1 MKENEDILKRAV
13 EALKSEQIPA
23 GPPKEL
29 TDATMAKLAEVS
41 GGPDEATVGRRISI
55 SEKLKA
61 AKGLAKVAA
70 AAVLLIAAGY
80 AGRLS
85 VPPPPDA
92 EQLQATLEPA
102 IRRALLAEMKNYLQ
116 LGLTNSYA
124 QLRDELAE
132 QYRRDLSQVAAQ
144 TLVASGAVTN
154 RLLEDLIESINVA
167 QIQDRQWMAAAL
179 EQIESN
185 RLQDQSQLSN
195 AFVSFAV
202 RTEDELL
209 RTQQNMA
216 QLFSYTQ
223 LEPEEQSDRQNP

>member
-1 MKENEDILKRAV
+1 MKENEDVLQRAV
-13 EALKSEQIPA
+13 EALKSEKIPA
-23 GPPKEL
+23 GPSKEL
-29 TDATMAKLAEVS
+29 SDATMAKLAEVS
-41 GGPDEATVGRRISI
+41 GRPHEATVGRRISI
-55 SEKLKA
+55 AEKLKA
-61 AKGLAKVAA
+61 AKGLAKLAA

-102 IRRALLAEMKNYLQ
+102 IRQALLAEMKDYLQ

-124 QLRDELAE
+124 QLRDELSE
-132 QYRRDLSQVAAQ
+132 QYRRDLGQVATQ

-154 RLLEDLIESINVA
+154 RLLEDLIESINAA
-167 QIQDRQWMAAAL
+167 QIQDRQWMTAAL

-209 RTQQNMA
+209 RNRQNMA
-216 QLFSYTQ
+216 ELFSYTR
-223 LEPEEQSDRQNP
+223 PGGPIEEQSDK

>member
-1 MKENEDILKRAV
+1 MKENEDALRRAV
-13 EALKSEQIPA
+13 EALKGEQVPA
-23 GPPKEL
+23 GPSKEL
-29 TDATMAKLAEVS
+29 VDATIAKLAEVS
-41 GGPDEATVGRRISI
+41 GRPPEAKAGRRISI
-55 SEKLKA
+55 VERLKA
-61 AKGLAKVAA
+61 AKGLGKLAA

-102 IRRALLAEMKNYLQ
+102 IRQALLGEMKSYLQ
-116 LGLTNSYA
+116 LSLASSYG
-124 QLRDELAE
+124 QLRDELSD
-132 QYRRDLSQVAAQ
+132 QFRRDLGHAATQ

-154 RLLEDLIESINVA
+154 RLLEDLIESINAA
-167 QIQDRQWMAAAL
+167 QIQDRQWMTAAL

-185 RLQDQSQLSN
+185 RLQDQSQLSD

-209 RTQQNMA
+209 RTRQNMA
-216 QLFSYTQ
+216 ELFYYNR
-223 LEPEEQSDRQNP
+223 PGGPIEEQPDK

>member
-1 MKENEDILKRAV
+1 MENEDVLKRAV

-29 TDATMAKLAEVS
+29 TDATIAKLAEVS
-41 GGPDEATVGRRISI
+41 GRPHEVTVGRRIPI
-55 SEKLKA
+55 VEKLKA
-61 AKGLAKVAA
+61 VKGLAKVAA

-85 VPPPPDA
+85 VPPRPDA

-102 IRRALLAEMKNYLQ
+102 IREVLLAEMKDYLQ
-116 LGLTNSYA
+116 LGLTNSYV
-124 QLRDELAE
+124 QLREELSE
-132 QYRRDLSQVAAQ
+132 QYRRDLGHVATQ

-154 RLLEDLIESINVA
+154 RLLEDLIESINAA

-179 EQIESN
+179 EQVESN
-185 RLQDQSQLSN
+185 RLQDQNQLSD
-195 AFVSFAV
+195 ALVTFAV

-209 RTQQNMA
+209 RNRQNMA
-216 QLFSYTQ
+216 ELFSYTRP
-223 LEPEEQSDRQNP
+223 ESPAEEQSDE

>member
-13 EALKSEQIPA
+13 EALKSEQIPE
-23 GPPKEL
+23 GPPKKL

-41 GGPDEATVGRRISI
+41 GGPDGVTSAGRVRLA
-55 SEKLKA
+55 ERLRA
-61 AKGLAKVAA
+61 AKGLARVAA

-85 VPPPPDA
+85 VPPPDA

-102 IRRALLAEMKNYLQ
+102 IRQALLAEMKDYLQ

-124 QLRDELAE
+124 QLRDELSE
-132 QYRRDLSQVAAQ
+132 QFRRDLGQVATQ

-154 RLLEDLIESINVA
+154 RLLEDLIESINAA
-167 QIQDRQWMAAAL
+167 QIQDRQWMTAAL

-195 AFVSFAV
+195 ALVSFAV

-209 RTQQNMA
+209 RNRQNMA
-216 QLFSYTQ
+216 ELFSYTRP
-223 LEPEEQSDRQNP
+223 ESPVEEQSDK